1 MDAVIGNYGDW
12 FQVPKVTGR
21 CSSPVLSVFDGYVK
35 ISMKERNG
43 FFPSRFQGSQTLGAH
58 GKAVCFNR
66 KHVTKEAVPYRV
78 SGKQRERKEKYGHFP
93 LGSIAWLQ

>member
-35 ISMKERNG
+35 ISMGERNG
-43 FFPSRFQGSQTLGAH
+43 FFPSRFQGSQTVALGPMARQC
-58 GKAVCFNR
+58 VLIENM
-66 KHVTKEAVPYRV
+66 
-78 SGKQRERKEKYGHFP
+78 
-93 LGSIAWLQ
+93 